1 MPFWFSTVL
10 LGLEMGCFT
19 AITLWYL
26 KARRRIEGKREA
38 SAWEL
43 YCGLWSQDDDL
54 VEALDSVSIPQL
66 PHQPTENSTQNR
78 LTHDQ
83 AEKHRL

>member
-26 KARRRIEGKREA
+26 RARRRIEGEEEA

-43 YCGLWSQDDDL
+43 YCGLWTQDDDI
-54 VEALDSVSIPQL
+54 VEAFDSVSLPL
-66 PHQPTENSTQNR
+66 PPHQPTEKPNR
-78 LTHDQ
+78 NPRTPD
-83 AEKHRL
+83 